1 MACRPRNTGL
11 TRCTLQPVSVRNAL
25 PSPGVA
31 RALQRGN
38 ESLFSVVS
46 DLQRVLRHSRMSQL
60 EDVAD
65 RDPAYVVLSP
75 AMLEAVRLLDL
86 YAPAETTVVFWGET
100 GTGKTHLAR
109 LLHARSGRP
118 GPFREMAGGELLDS
132 GLAPDQLFGHVRGAF
147 TGAQTSRGGIIA
159 EAAGG
164 TLLFDDFQLLRAWQ
178 QYLLLRVLD
187 EQLYRRVGSDRD
199 APVGC
204 RLVFGMCE
212 HPDDLVAQGKMLKDV
227 RYRLEHCI
235 VRVPPLEERREEI
248 VLLAQHFLARCPAE
262 TRVTHGPQRFTK
274 EAITALE
281 AASYPGN
288 VRDLKGRVKAAY
300 LHAQGEE
307 AIGAH
312 HLPGDGRGSVRFDP
326 QAEHGEKLR
335 VVAWAL
341 WRTNDCVNT
350 AAALLGVH
358 RNTVSAL
365 RAELGR
371 KERRHARGE
380 DGFAVDA
387 P

>member
-1 MACRPRNTGL
+1 
-11 TRCTLQPVSVRNAL
+11 
-25 PSPGVA
+25 
-31 RALQRGN
+31 
-38 ESLFSVVS
+38 
-46 DLQRVLRHSRMSQL
+46 MSQL

-307 AIGAH
+307 TIGAH

-326 QAEHGEKLR
+326 QAEH
-335 VVAWAL
+335 
-341 WRTNDCVNT
+341 
-350 AAALLGVH
+350 
-358 RNTVSAL
+358 
-365 RAELGR
+365 
-371 KERRHARGE
+371 
-380 DGFAVDA
+380 
-387 P
+387 